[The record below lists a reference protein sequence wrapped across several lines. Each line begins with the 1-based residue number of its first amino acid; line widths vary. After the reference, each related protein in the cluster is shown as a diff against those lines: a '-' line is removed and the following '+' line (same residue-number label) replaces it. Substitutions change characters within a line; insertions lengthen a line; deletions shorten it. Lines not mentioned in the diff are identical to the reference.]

1 MISMQFLFGVLLA
14 LAVLAG
20 SAIAFS
26 AAVLAAPS
34 VPKPGRPPHGGIRRD
49 PPPLPQP
56 DTDDAREL
64 VLR

>member
-20 SAIAFS
+20 AAIAFS
-26 AAVLAAPS
+26 AAILAATP
-34 VPKPGRPPHGGIRRD
+34 VAKPGRPPRGGIRRD
-49 PPPLPQP
+49 LPPLPQP
-56 DTDDAREL
+56 HIDDAREL